1 MVHKFSVGKSDED
14 NEHDNDDSG
23 SRAIPARTFIGARA
37 AIGKD
42 HAWILEPLFLFW
54 GLITIPEFMYRFKGS
69 VAKYELM
76 LLDVARV
83 VYDKE
88 PKEKQNKKKAD
99 AESIRLNEES
109 LRKARERHKQT
120 QWQEMKLSD
129 LNTNT

>member
-1 MVHKFSVGKSDED
+1 
-14 NEHDNDDSG
+14 
-23 SRAIPARTFIGARA
+23 
-37 AIGKD
+37 
-42 HAWILEPLFLFW
+42 
-54 GLITIPEFMYRFKGS
+54 MYRFKGS

-88 PKEKQNKKKAD
+88 PKEKQNRKKAD

-120 QWQEMKLSD
+120 QWQQMKLSD